1 MKKLLWLAILLILI
15 AALTGCNSGNEDLT
29 ETPVVQPTL
38 TFEESDMTLNVGDVV
53 ALALTREGTGREL
66 VFLSSDE
73 SVVTVDEDG
82 MLIAIA
88 EGNAVIT
95 TNMNGVSATL
105 NINVVMLRVISI
117 ELHRNVFSIG
127 DTVEFDVLMNPDD
140 GTSYTVSFVL
150 ADIED
155 DEPKAVLNNSI
166 VVTEAGMHTITV
178 TSEDASSRIQFIVFD
193 LDEFYNDV
201 FMLTNLEREKAGLY
215 PLAPDPD
222 LDAAADIRVLEIVE
236 RFSHTRPDD
245 SMFATAFLEADVTA
259 GSWAENLASGQ
270 RTPEDVIA
278 CWMESITHREA
289 MLHEDYKYLGIGI
302 HMDENGKVYWV
313 QTFRG

>member
-1 MKKLLWLAILLILI
+1 MKKLLWLGILLILI
-15 AALTGCNSGNEDLT
+15 AALVGCNSGSGDLI
-29 ETPVVQPTL
+29 ETPAAQPTL
-38 TFEESDMTLNVGDVV
+38 AFEESDMTINVGDVV

-82 MLIAIA
+82 MLTAIA

-105 NINVVMLRVISI
+105 NINVVMFRVISI

-127 DTVEFDVLMNPDD
+127 DTVEFDVHMNPDD
-140 GTSYTVSFVL
+140 GTLYTVSFAL
-150 ADIED
+150 SNNED

-178 TSEDASSRIQFIVFD
+178 TSEDAISRIQFVVFD
-193 LDEFYNDV
+193 LDKYYDDL
-201 FMLTNLEREKAGLY
+201 FMMTNFEREREGLP
-215 PLAPDPD
+215 PLLPDPD
-222 LDAAADIRVLEIVE
+222 LDVAAGIRVLELVE

-245 SMFATAFLEADVTA
+245 SMFATAFLEANVTA
-259 GSWAENLASGQ
+259 GSWGENLASGQ
-270 RTPEDVIA
+270 RSPYDVIEN
-278 CWMESITHREA
+278 WMDSITHRDA
-289 MLHEDYKYLGIGI
+289 ILNEDYEYLGIGI
-302 HMDENGKVYWV
+302 HMDDTGKIYWV